1 MEARENID
9 QLVSKNRI
17 QNAKQLQSLILQNRE
32 LWFTRDRLM
41 VIEIAFAGAAG
52 SEEGETY
59 FMDSFMSFL
68 PDGDRY
74 QLSIQIQYGASH
86 THVQE
91 ISSK

>member
-1 MEARENID
+1 
-9 QLVSKNRI
+9 
-17 QNAKQLQSLILQNRE
+17 
-32 LWFTRDRLM
+32 M